1 MLTKIA
7 RAAAGAS
14 LAVVLLAGSAL
25 AAGNPSPT
33 GTGQPSQSFGS
44 ATAPNM
50 PPGFG
55 TAGFTHAGTVYAGN
69 GVSADHANSANAVS
83 QYDIACY
90 QVSQPH

>member
-1 MLTKIA
+1 MFTKIV
-7 RAAAGAS
+7 RAAAAAS
-14 LAVVLLAGSAL
+14 VAMALLAGSAL

-33 GTGQPSQSFGS
+33 GTGQPSQSCGS
-44 ATAPNM
+44 ATAQNM

-55 TAGFTHAGTVYAGN
+55 TAGFAHAGTVYAGN
-69 GVSADHANSANAVS
+69 GVSADHSNSANAVS

>member
-1 MLTKIA
+1 MLTKIV
-7 RAAAGAS
+7 RAAAAAS
-14 LAVVLLAGSAL
+14 VAVALLAGSAL

-33 GTGQPSQSFGS
+33 GTGQPSQSCGS
-44 ATAPNM
+44 TTAPNT

-55 TAGFTHAGTVYAGN
+55 TAGFAHAGTVYVGN
-69 GVSADHANSANAVS
+69 GVSVDHANSANAVS